1 MKTAHHDIDLGLR
14 MNKVRKLFKMSQEEF
29 SSKLAI
35 SRSAYQNYERGEREV
50 PSSVVAKL
58 VDQFDLDPLWLM
70 FDDGDRRVILRN
82 NLIGTRYD
90 FLFAFIDERVVSL
103 GRSITRKNRLALA
116 HQLDAEYSNA
126 LADAT
131 SLSPR
136 QQVIIDNW
144 VVNMSE
150 AA

>member
-1 MKTAHHDIDLGLR
+1 MKTAHRDIGLGLR
-14 MNKVRKLFKMSQEEF
+14 MSQVRKACGMSQEEF
-29 SSKLAI
+29 SAKLAI
-35 SRSAYQNYERGEREV
+35 SRSAYQNYERAEREV

-70 FDDGDRRVILRN
+70 FDDGDRRVIERN
-82 NLIGTRYD
+82 SEIGTRYD

-103 GRSITRKNRLALA
+103 GRSISRKNKLALA
-116 HQLDAEYSNA
+116 HQLDAEYASA
-126 LADAT
+126 LTNVANV
-131 SLSPR
+131 SPR

-144 VVNMSE
+144 IVNMSE